1 MTEDLAPFTCYVHP
15 NRETSLR
22 CNRCERPICASCAVR
37 TPTGYRC
44 KECVRQQQ
52 KKFDSAVWYDYLI
65 VLAVAAVLSAIAS
78 ALTIVITSIIWG
90 FFIIFLGPLAG
101 MTIANTALRLVK
113 GRRSRALNLTLVAG
127 MALGALPV
135 LLLGGLPGLLVM
147 LFGGGDFLSTVFLF
161 SPLLWQV
168 VYLVTAIPA
177 AYSQFS
183 GLLFRR

>member
-1 MTEDLAPFTCYVHP
+1 MTEDLAPITCYVHP

-65 VLAVAAVLSAIAS
+65 VLVVTAVLSAIAS

-101 MTIANTALRLVK
+101 MTIANMALRLVK

-127 MALGALPV
+127 MVLGALPV
-135 LLLGGLPGLLVM
+135 LLMSGLLGLLAM

-161 SPLLWQV
+161 GPLLWQV